1 VQNNF
6 QNLFKGVFAPR
17 NAGQSPLTTEE
28 QTRLSWAKSI
38 ESYAAVPKV
47 YKNFLEPFFAAGI
60 EFPYTVLSP
69 SYEGFIHRTT
79 EKLICGFNRQIYVLE
94 RSGNVYDTK
103 CFPLEGISYVEV
115 RAILLDSHFKISG
128 VTKDGVPA
136 TSSIR
141 YNTVTD
147 YLFTPL
153 VDKIRLAA
161 VGTQGAVQKSEAG
174 KFDYLFKVNYK
185 FMNYANRSL
194 LGEEKVIHA
203 ILQPEIKARLLVV
216 LGRMYYRSIAP
227 THMSILTD
235 RELILIREETR
246 QSGDDR
252 YGGIWDYIPLNKI
265 ADLSLGKKDSSLLKL
280 SILLPENDRL
290 ELLYSASA
298 RQELDQLLIKFGEL
312 TKN

>member
-1 VQNNF
+1 
-6 QNLFKGVFAPR
+6 
-17 NAGQSPLTTEE
+17 
-28 QTRLSWAKSI
+28 
-38 ESYAAVPKV
+38 
-47 YKNFLEPFFAAGI
+47 
-60 EFPYTVLSP
+60 
-69 SYEGFIHRTT
+69 
-79 EKLICGFNRQIYVLE
+79 
-94 RSGNVYDTK
+94 
-103 CFPLEGISYVEV
+103 
-115 RAILLDSHFKISG
+115 

-161 VGTQGAVQKSEAG
+161 VGTQGAIQKSEAG